1 MQNLQEITE
10 LWTRASTASKLG
22 NWENAIRLWQS
33 VRNFYEKNPSISQRD
48 LFVNE
53 CNTHINR
60 ARRSLNYKAVEKP
73 HDGAAAKQTPREE
86 VKIIAPKP
94 KEQIPD
100 ALIDRIMSSWSSV
113 EYTYDEIQHSEAI
126 SPPPLQESF
135 CVVADEKSTED
146 TLKHLQSIIDVKNT
160 QLLELQNRNRQTF
173 NNLKSAMEQ
182 LTKEKSLLFAE
193 SLANRYAFLLEFYE
207 SHADKSQNSGKT

>member
-22 NWENAIRLWQS
+22 NWENAIRLWRS
-33 VRNFYEKNPSISQRD
+33 VRKFYEKNPSISQRN

-73 HDGAAAKQTPREE
+73 HREAAAAKQPA
-86 VKIIAPKP
+86 KIIAPEP
-94 KEQIPD
+94 KKQIPD

-135 CVVADEKSTED
+135 CVVADENSTED

-182 LTKEKSLLFAE
+182 LTKQKSLSFAE
-193 SLANRYAFLLEFYE
+193 SLAKRYAFLLEFYE
-207 SHADKSQNSGKT
+207 SHPDKRQNSGKT